1 MRPALILALG
11 LVAAALLAPAALAQ
25 DGGLGD
31 ALNNLAQPGGIEGQ
45 TAGQII
51 QLFGLLTVLAVA
63 PGILITV
70 TSFTRFIIVFSI
82 LRAGLGL
89 QTTPANLILISLAM
103 FMTFYVMQ
111 PAADRAW
118 NEGIQPM
125 MSNEISQQEAMER
138 ISTPF
143 YDFMLQ
149 NVRDQDLALF
159 VDLARERDPAYGP
172 GERPGWRVLVPAFM
186 VSELRRGFEIGF
198 LVILPFLVID
208 LVVATITM
216 AMGMMMLPPTVLALP
231 FKILFFVLID
241 GWNLLV
247 GSMIRSFN

>member
-1 MRPALILALG
+1 MKRALIPAIGLFLA
-11 LVAAALLAPAALAQ
+11 VLLAPPVFAQ
-25 DGGLGD
+25 EGGLGN
-31 ALNNLAQPGGIEGQ
+31 ALSNLAQASEIEGQ

-82 LRAGLGL
+82 LRSGLGL
-89 QTTPANLILISLAM
+89 QTTPANLILISLAL

-118 NEGIQPM
+118 NEGLQPM
-125 MSNEISQQEAMER
+125 MNNELSQQEALER
-138 ISTPF
+138 ISAPF
-143 YDFMLQ
+143 YDFMLE
-149 NVRDQDLALF
+149 NVRDEDIALF
-159 VDLARERDPAYGP
+159 VGLARERDPAYEP
-172 GERPGWRVLVPAFM
+172 GDRPGWRVLVPAFM

-216 AMGMMMLPPTVLALP
+216 AMGMMMLPPTVVALP